1 MTTKINELV
10 KALLKM
16 QHESEWLEFKKANA
30 DADTIGKN
38 ISALANGAVISNR
51 TCAYKIWG
59 VDDLTHE
66 IVGTTFSPYDKAH
79 GNQELLSWLHGMT
92 SENAEFH
99 FDETL
104 IDGHRV
110 VVLTIQAAQQYPVT
124 FKKEAYIRMGSY
136 TKRLA
141 EEKALQVKLWGTLS
155 SEIFER
161 AVAKA
166 DLTASGVEGLLS
178 VATYFDTLGMPVPG
192 AVEEKLKY
200 LIKDQL
206 INVQDNGLFAIT
218 NAAALLFAK
227 DLNDFPSVSRKAIRI
242 AVYDGI
248 TRQKIAQTRD
258 YSAGYALACTRAFD
272 FLDGAL
278 PHAEPV
284 ASNGVRHMIEAFPSR
299 IVRELL
305 VNALIH
311 QDLSLRGMGVICEVF
326 DNRIEISNPG
336 TLLVDKNRIIDMAPR
351 SRNERL
357 STLFRRMKLCEEL
370 GLGWDLVVQLS
381 EQYQLPVPEIIQ
393 YPDATRVTIY
403 SHVDFFALTKE
414 QKLWSCYSHSAK
426 MLLEGKSATNASFRE
441 RFGLDKKS
449 ASTVSRLF
457 SEAVKAKLIKPKEE
471 AVGSRAKSYV
481 PFWV

>member
-1 MTTKINELV
+1 MQSPVPFRKEVEIRVERFTKRAMDETTI
-10 KALLKM
+10 A
-16 QHESEWLEFKKANA
+16 KAN
-30 DADTIGKN
+30 
-38 ISALANGAVISNR
+38 
-51 TCAYKIWG
+51 
-59 VDDLTHE
+59 
-66 IVGTTFSPYDKAH
+66 
-79 GNQELLSWLHGMT
+79 
-92 SENAEFH
+92 
-99 FDETL
+99 
-104 IDGHRV
+104 
-110 VVLTIQAAQQYPVT
+110 
-124 FKKEAYIRMGSY
+124 
-136 TKRLA
+136 
-141 EEKALQVKLWGTLS
+141 LS
-155 SEIFER
+155 SNEVEQCLS
-161 AVAKA
+161 
-166 DLTASGVEGLLS
+166 LT
-178 VATYFDTLGMPVPG
+178 TYFDALGIPAPG
-192 AVEEKLKY
+192 TIEEKLQHG
-200 LIKDQL
+200 LKDGL
-206 INVQDNGLFAIT
+206 VVRQDDGLFAIT
-218 NAAALLFAK
+218 TVGALLFAK

-258 YSAGYALACTRAFD
+258 YPSGYALACTRAFD

-284 ASNGVRHMIEAFPSR
+284 GSNGVRHMVEAFPTR

-336 TLLVDKNRIIDMAPR
+336 TLLIDKNRIIDMMPR

-357 STLFRRMKLCEEL
+357 STLFRRMRLCEEL

-381 EQYQLPVPEIIQ
+381 EQYQLPVPEITQ
-393 YPDATRVTIY
+393 YPDSTRVTIY
-403 SHVDFFALTKE
+403 SHVDFFALTKA
-414 QKLWSCYSHSAK
+414 QKLWSCYSHSTK

-457 SEAVKAKLIKPKEE
+457 AEAVKAELIKPKEE

-481 PFWV
+481 PFWA